1 MFVTGATGYLGRP
14 LVELAAGARAPGS
27 RARQAGIGSERPA
40 GVEIVRG
47 DALSAPDLAPAMS
60 AGETLVQLVG
70 TPRPSPAKAQQFRD
84 VDLVSIRAASEAAV
98 LARIAHIVYVSVAHP
113 APMMRAYIA
122 VRREGESLVRATGI
136 PATILR
142 PWYVLGPGHWWP
154 YGLLPAYWLLEHV
167 PSKREAALRL
177 GLVTH
182 AQMIA
187 ALMSAIERGPEGA
200 GVMEVPAIRNA
211 RRRRAPTV
219 KGPGFSRGMSYFA
232 FASSITTSD

>member
-14 LVELAAGARAPGS
+14 LVELAAARGHRVRALVRPGS
-27 RARQAGIGSERPA
+27 EAKVPA

-60 AGETLVQLVG
+60 VRDTLVHLVG

-84 VDLVSIRAASEAAV
+84 VDLVSIRAASEAAGR
-98 LARIAHIVYVSVAHP
+98 ARIAHIVYVSVAHP

-154 YGLLPAYWLLEHV
+154 YALVPAYWLLEQV
-167 PSKREAALRL
+167 PSKRESALRL

-182 AQMIA
+182 AQMVV

-200 GVMEVPAIRNA
+200 GVMDVPAIRDA
-211 RRRRAPTV
+211 RLDGAPSM
-219 KGPGFSRGMSYFA
+219 P
-232 FASSITTSD
+232 